1 MEPCNDRPTLLTQV
15 RTCSVRRV
23 LVMVTPLGAQPYLG
37 TPLQLTVL
45 VSMLAKQKT
54 MLTPTRRPV
63 SLIVDAGPA
72 RCS

>member
-1 MEPCNDRPTLLTQV
+1 
-15 RTCSVRRV
+15 
-23 LVMVTPLGAQPYLG
+23 MVTPLGAQPYLG